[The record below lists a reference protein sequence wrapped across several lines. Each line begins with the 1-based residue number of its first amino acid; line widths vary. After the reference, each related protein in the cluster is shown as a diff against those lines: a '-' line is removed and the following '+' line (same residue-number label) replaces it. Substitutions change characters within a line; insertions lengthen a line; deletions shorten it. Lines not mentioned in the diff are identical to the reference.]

1 MHIVVHVTPGS
12 SRSDVLP
19 GNPWR
24 VHVHARATGGRANEE
39 LVRVLAAWFQVSPS
53 HVRIVSGQ
61 TTRDKRVEIVGVDA
75 PVVKESL

>member
-1 MHIVVHVTPGS
+1 M
-12 SRSDVLP
+12 
-19 GNPWR
+19 
-24 VHVHARATGGRANEE
+24 HARATGGRANEE

>member
-19 GNPWR
+19 GDPWR
-24 VHVHARATGGRANEE
+24 AHVHARATDGRANEE
-39 LVRVLAAWFQVSPS
+39 LVHVLAAWFHVSPS